1 MSTTP
6 YIENYSALIATL
18 HGMSYEQA
26 LSWVRKSE
34 LNFTPEQQRL
44 LLDGRAR
51 ARCTSCSWG
60 PR

>member
-6 YIENYSALIATL
+6 YLKNYSALIATL

-26 LSWVRKSE
+26 LTWVSKPE
-34 LNFTPEQQRL
+34 LGFTAEQQRM
-44 LLDGRAR
+44 LLDGRER
-51 ARCTSCSWG
+51 ARCTTCSWG